1 MKKMYIR
8 KLPVFV
14 LAAVA
19 AIVLLMAGTKAE
31 AEGQEAV
38 AVPALMDDSSELYG
52 SLSRFLGLSA
62 ERFQIY
68 TVAIIDPVSQKPVQA
83 DQAVP
88 VNVEAPADYH
98 VDRIVVSEISMS
110 GQTPVRT
117 EIACTWENGQVT
129 FFTDHTGIYAVMEK
143 KKQTELP
150 DSLEM
155 TPKVDKLE
163 LVPRYPDG
171 IPSPAASASS
181 SSAPSAPDAVSGGT
195 DASGRQPSEA
205 PMPGP
210 QTGDN
215 NFAVM
220 WESLMII
227 SFAAAALVALKVKK
241 K

>member
-1 MKKMYIR
+1 
-8 KLPVFV
+8 
-14 LAAVA
+14 
-19 AIVLLMAGTKAE
+19 
-31 AEGQEAV
+31 
-38 AVPALMDDSSELYG
+38 
-52 SLSRFLGLSA
+52 
-62 ERFQIY
+62 
-68 TVAIIDPVSQKPVQA
+68 
-83 DQAVP
+83 
-88 VNVEAPADYH
+88 
-98 VDRIVVSEISMS
+98 
-110 GQTPVRT
+110 
-117 EIACTWENGQVT
+117 
-129 FFTDHTGIYAVMEK
+129 MEK

-181 SSAPSAPDAVSGGT
+181 PSAPSTPDAVSGGT

-215 NFAVM
+215 NLAVI
-220 WESLMII
+220 WESLTII